1 MALSIMQWNARG
13 LRCNKDQ
20 LKHFLLNTPTP
31 PDVLCIEET
40 FLKEKALTPKLENYN
55 SIRKDTTTKG
65 HGGLIIYIKVGLNF
79 NVLEVEEIP
88 NIEIQGVEITTLNGH
103 LKIYNTYIPP
113 EHNITKEN
121 LQKLFP
127 NKRAILVGDYNSHN
141 TWWGCTKNNIRGKLI
156 EEILVENN
164 MVVLNT
170 GQATHITS
178 NQSKL
183 NSVID
188 LSISSLDL
196 ALNATHLVTNRNM
209 GSDHYA
215 SITTINEEI
224 LIEDNISMKLWKLNK
239 ANWKNYKELSNF
251 AITKETITGN
261 NIDES
266 FHNIVESLTN
276 LANQSIPCKNS
287 YCKKSTNKNKKFKP
301 LPYWNEKC
309 SNAIYKRNQ
318 FRNKMKKSKELHD
331 YLEYKKQEAIVKQ
344 TLKAEAK
351 DSWQNYCSEFNDQTK
366 LGAVWNLARK
376 MNGVATYSS
385 IPTLKDNGILA
396 ESNKEKAN
404 MLANSYANTSNTN
417 NYSDKFLNH
426 LKDNNLETNP
436 QIIGNTT
443 NSEIETLNKI
453 FNINELKEAIRSSK
467 TGKSPGDDK
476 IPYELLKNLHKN
488 AMGTLLSFYNDIW
501 MQGKLPI
508 DWHHAVILP
517 LLKPNKDASVAESY
531 RPISLTPTLCKV
543 MEKMVANRLQ
553 WYLETNNLITKNQS
567 GFRKYKSTIDQI
579 LKLQDTILK
588 KLKNKESV
596 LAVFIDFERAYDML
610 HVPTLLRK
618 LQTMGIVGHTTN
630 WIENFLSNRTF
641 QVKVGSEFSNKLIQQ
656 NGIPQGSVISPLLF
670 LIMINDIPS
679 GPDNVE
685 MSLFADDSAVYMG
698 CRNIKTLVS
707 KIQMTVDIIYNWC
720 NKNGFKI
727 SLNKTT
733 AVLFSKKRHLPIIN
747 IKIDQN
753 LIKMENKAK
762 FLGIIFDRKLTW
774 QPHIEYI
781 IERCKKRLNLMR
793 AVSGYQW
800 GASKRSL
807 LTIYKALIR
816 SIIDYGDVA
825 YSTACKSH
833 LNKISV
839 IQTEALRICCG
850 APKGTSA
857 SALQNE
863 CGEMPLQL
871 RRTHNSI
878 KVGIKVLSSKNH
890 PCIKVFQQHWT
901 DVYRTP
907 KNINNNQSIYYR
919 TQEFISTLNTKYIG
933 PSFPSFPPWAHNK
946 IKVDISLRKQVNKQ
960 LDNPEFLKQATL
972 TQMYKYNNLTHI
984 YTDGSKVDDI
994 VAAAFTIPSLE
1005 IDKKFRLCNETTI
1018 YAAELTAIKEAVAW
1032 ILNNEGNEDQQYLII
1047 SDSLSVLTSIKLNI
1061 SKCRPQLF
1069 NELVILLNKLDPDKV
1084 TMIWSPSHIDLAGN
1098 DRADRL
1104 AKEGLSLEN
1113 INSTNYLEIE
1123 EMNAKIK
1130 PYIIAKWQIEYD
1142 NTYRGHFH
1150 KGICPTVN
1158 TDIKYSDSSRTTEV
1172 QISRFRLGVANTNYR
1187 LFVMGKHPT
1196 GLCDT
1201 CQIKGDLEH
1210 LLLKCTKDNISTIL
1224 QNQCLMYKL
1233 DFDLKTLL
1241 GVGCLQNSL
1250 YNAVKL
1256 VSKGKLL

>member
-1 MALSIMQWNARG
+1 MALSILQWNARG

-20 LKHFLLNTPTP
+20 LKHFLINTPNP

-55 SIRKDTTTKG
+55 SIRKDRTTKG

-79 NVLEVEEIP
+79 NVLDVEEIP
-88 NIEIQGVEITTLNGH
+88 DIEIQGVEITTINGH
-103 LKIYNTYIPP
+103 LNIYNTYLSPS
-113 EHNITKEN
+113 HNFTKEN
-121 LQKLFP
+121 LQNLFP
-127 NKRAILVGDYNSHN
+127 NKRTILVGDYNSHN
-141 TWWGCTKNNIRGKLI
+141 TWWGCTKNNARGKLI
-156 EEILVENN
+156 EEILIENN

-170 GQATHITS
+170 GQATTIS
-178 NQSKL
+178 SIQSKT

-188 LSISSLDL
+188 LSISTRDL
-196 ALNATHLVTNRNM
+196 ALNATHLVTNKNM

-215 SITTINEEI
+215 CITTLNEEI
-224 LIEDNISMKLWKLNK
+224 LIENNISMKLWKLNK
-239 ANWKNYKELSNF
+239 ANWKNYKELSNL
-251 AITKETITGN
+251 ALTKEIIAGN
-261 NIDES
+261 NIEETYN
-266 FHNIVESLTN
+266 NIVECITN

-287 YCKKSTNKNKKFKP
+287 YSKKSSNKNKKFKP

-318 FRNKMKKSKELHD
+318 FRNKMNKSKELHD
-331 YLEYKKQEAIVKQ
+331 YLEYKKQEAIVKR
-344 TLKAEAK
+344 TLKTEAK
-351 DSWQNYCSEFNDQTK
+351 VSWQKYCSEFNDQTK
-366 LGAVWNLARK
+366 LGAVWSLARK
-376 MNGVATYSS
+376 MNGVASYSS
-385 IPTLKDNGILA
+385 IPTLKDHGVLA
-396 ESNKEKAN
+396 ESNKEKAD

-417 NYSDKFLNH
+417 NYSEKFLDH
-426 LKDNNLETNP
+426 LKDYKFETNP
-436 QIIGNTT
+436 KNIDNKN
-443 NSEIETLNKI
+443 NSEIETLNEM
-453 FNINELKEAIRSSK
+453 FNLNELKEAIRSAK
-467 TGKSPGDDK
+467 NNKSPGDDK

-488 AMGTLLSFYNDIW
+488 ALDTLLSFYNQIW
-501 MQGKLPI
+501 SNGNLPT
-508 DWHHAVILP
+508 DWHHAIILP
-517 LLKPNKDASVAESY
+517 LLKPTKDASVPDSY

-553 WYLETNNLITKNQS
+553 WYLETKNLINKNQS

-588 KLKNKESV
+588 KFKNKESV

-618 LQTMGIVGHTTN
+618 LQSLGLTGNTTN

-656 NGIPQGSVISPLLF
+656 NGTPQGSVISPLLF

-685 MSLFADDSAVYMG
+685 MSLFADDSAIYMG
-698 CRNIKTLVS
+698 QRNIKTLIS
-707 KIQMTVDIIYNWC
+707 KIQLSVDIIHNWC
-720 NKNGFKI
+720 NQNGFKI

-733 AVLFSKKRHLPIIN
+733 AVLFSKKRHLPTIN
-747 IKIDQN
+747 ITIDQN

-774 QPHIEYI
+774 KPHVEYI
-781 IERCKKRLNLMR
+781 IDRCKKRLNLMR
-793 AVSGYQW
+793 AVSGNQW
-800 GASKRSL
+800 GASKKSL
-807 LTIYKALIR
+807 LTIYKTLIR

-825 YSTACKSH
+825 YSSACKSQ

-863 CGEMPLQL
+863 CGEMPLHL

-878 KVGIKVLSSKNH
+878 KVGLKILSTKNH
-890 PCIKVFQQHWT
+890 PCIKVMQPHWT
-901 DVYRTP
+901 DTFRTP
-907 KNINNNQSIYYR
+907 KNITKNQSIYYR
-919 TQEFISTLNTKYIG
+919 TQEFISTVNTTYIG

-960 LDNPEFLKQATL
+960 LDNPEFLKQAAL
-972 TQMYKYNNLTHI
+972 SRIHNYDNLTHI

-1005 IDKKFRLCNETTI
+1005 IDKKFRLCNESTI
-1018 YAAELTAIKEAVAW
+1018 YAAELTAIKEAVTW
-1032 ILNNEGNEDQQYLII
+1032 IMNNEDNEDDQYLII

-1069 NELVILLNKLDPDKV
+1069 NELVILLSKLDPNKV

-1113 INSTNYLEIE
+1113 ISSTNYLEIE

-1130 PYIIAKWQIEYD
+1130 PYIINKWQIEYN

-1150 KGICPTVN
+1150 KSICPTVN
-1158 TDIKYSDSSRTTEV
+1158 TDIKYSDSNRITEV

-1187 LFVMGKHPT
+1187 LYLMGKHPT

-1201 CQIKGDLEH
+1201 CQIKGDLDH